1 LRDRLIEFG
10 WLTAETR
17 AIMDVRTLDEIPNDE
32 VLAKIVA
39 ARPQRGGWPVRR
51 AYLIDPARHQPMIE
65 HFRMTSATIAAFV
78 DEDEAMRWLMR

>member
-1 LRDRLIEFG
+1 MRERLIEFG
-10 WLTAETR
+10 CLTAETR

-51 AYLIDPARHQPMIE
+51 AYLIDPARHQHLIE
-65 HFRMTSATIAAFV
+65 SSATIAAFV